1 MNTDILSSAAIGIM
15 MVFFL
20 YWYHK
25 HQVSEVDLYSS
36 LDDDAWTIRQVLDAQ
51 MSIEN
56 LNRAYD
62 DGMHLFRKYKKS
74 IPDFLYTDYLTIID
88 KKYQECL
95 QKLTTQQN

>member
-1 MNTDILSSAAIGIM
+1 MNTDILTSVVIGLI

-25 HQVSEVDLYSS
+25 QQLIEEDLYTN

-74 IPDFLYTDYLTIID
+74 IPDFLYTDYLSIID
-88 KKYQECL
+88 KKYQECRQRL
-95 QKLTTQQN
+95 MLQQN